1 MMVYDMVSFG
11 GKLGKVSNTMLRV
24 SPPICRIFLSKFFFA
39 KMQKTLAK
47 LAMNTN
53 CFGLKAF
60 SSLSAQP
67 THPFSFERCPV
78 AVDPERLLVPDRD
91 PQRGACGPPGHQGRA
106 WDGAG
111 RHAHRHRGPL

>member
-11 GKLGKVSNTMLRV
+11 GKLGKVSNTMLLNFF
-24 SPPICRIFLSKFFFA
+24 CRSFFFA
-39 KMQKTLAK
+39 KIAK

-78 AVDPERLLVPDRD
+78 AADPERLLIPDRD
-91 PQRGACGPPGHQGRA
+91 PQRGAGGPPGHQGRA

>member
-11 GKLGKVSNTMLRV
+11 GKLGKVSNTMLWV
-24 SPPICRIFLSKFFFA
+24 SPPICRIFCQIFFA
-39 KMQKTLAK
+39 KMQKKLAK
-47 LAMNTN
+47 VAMNTN
-53 CFGLKAF
+53 CFELKAF

-91 PQRGACGPPGHQGRA
+91 PQRGAGGPLGHQGRA